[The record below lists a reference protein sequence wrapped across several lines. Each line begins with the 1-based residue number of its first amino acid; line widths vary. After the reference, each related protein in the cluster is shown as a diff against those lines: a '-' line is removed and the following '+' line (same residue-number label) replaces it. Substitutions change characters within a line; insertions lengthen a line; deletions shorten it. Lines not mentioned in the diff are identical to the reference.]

1 MVHHVIVP
9 VGAGCAASLPR
20 HEDTPNGQPAQGAAG
35 AA

>member
-1 MVHHVIVP
+1 MFHHVIVP

-20 HEDTPNGQPAQGAAG
+20 HEDTQTGRPALGAAG